1 MEARPAALTPQKARQ
16 LQEETV
22 TRASCKTNRSPGTEK
37 VQSPRG
43 HNGQEAL
50 IRALPSSPSL
60 PTLPIPGK
68 PGIWFD
74 LHPRSTFLRGLQ
86 RLQQDVSSRSEGGGC
101 WVGVVA
107 SGSKPPLWE
116 ELCNQGGGRYQERAT
131 TRAREDSEAQPP
143 ACQSLLGAD
152 RVQIKQSF
160 SLCFS

>member
-143 ACQSLLGAD
+143 A
-152 RVQIKQSF
+152 
-160 SLCFS
+160 